1 MESSGPSANPADQPP
16 DRWAEIW
23 GTVIAVLTLTLP
35 LLAIANFS
43 SSSRVQLLQST
54 PYSLNQTQN

>member
-43 SSSRVQLLQST
+43 SSSRIQLLQST
-54 PYSLNQTQN
+54 PYSLNQTRN